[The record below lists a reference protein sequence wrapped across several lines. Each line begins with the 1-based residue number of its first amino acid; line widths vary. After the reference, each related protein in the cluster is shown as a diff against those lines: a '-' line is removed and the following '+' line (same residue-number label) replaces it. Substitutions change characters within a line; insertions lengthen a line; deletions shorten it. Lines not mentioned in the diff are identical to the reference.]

1 MTQDNSNHRKPVLYW
16 IMLGLMFAGFV
27 AAALS

>member
-1 MTQDNSNHRKPVLYW
+1 MTQDNPKNHSSILYW